1 MQPRDKNASF
11 DGEPDVEGAG
21 GGTADAGGGAQESD
35 PAGQDPI
42 RARQRRRRNAG
53 RARTDMTAILSRPD
67 EAEEVDEEEAEEE
80 APARP
85 PPARVFVVFRGASWE
100 DPQGGL
106 RESDSIQGVFA
117 SEEAAR
123 RAVATLEREGGAG
136 AESWY
141 QPYPVQD

>member
-1 MQPRDKNASF
+1 MQPRDKNISF
-11 DGEPDVEGAG
+11 DGEPDAEGAG
-21 GGTADAGGGAQESD
+21 GGPLGAESGAQETD

-42 RARQRRRRNAG
+42 RERQRRRRNAG

-67 EAEEVDEEEAEEE
+67 EAEDEDEEEEE
-80 APARP
+80 APAGP
-85 PPARVFVVFRGASWE
+85 PPARVFVVFRGVSWE

-123 RAVATLEREGGAG
+123 RAVATLEREGGAE